1 MFGQVLVGYCAS
13 HRKNKQLMNYQTF
26 QPHPDLESLVSC
38 YWTLEVPAETD
49 AERQRIIPDGCI
61 EMAFILGDDIKRY
74 TVEDNFILQP
84 RAMVLGQII
93 EPFYIEPTGYVNT
106 FAIRF
111 YPYGFANFVT
121 VPIKTLANK
130 ETPIEI
136 LFGEKTAKK
145 LEQEIIQAIGI
156 KQRIEII
163 ERFLLK
169 KLRERS
175 TVDNIVKTTVDAL
188 LSTKGSTS
196 IHDILKEDLSK
207 RRQLER
213 KFVKQIGISPKQLG
227 KVIRLQSALKM
238 LLNEEENLTN
248 IAYEN
253 EYYDQAHFSKD
264 FKEFTGVSPKEF
276 SGNENMV
283 LSTLFYK

>member
-1 MFGQVLVGYCAS
+1 
-13 HRKNKQLMNYQTF
+13 MNYQTYE
-26 QPHPDLESLVSC
+26 PHPDLESVVSC
-38 YWTLEVPAETD
+38 YWTLEVPATND
-49 AERQRIIPDGCI
+49 SQKQRIIPDGTI

-74 TVEDNFILQP
+74 TSEDDFILQP
-84 RAMVLGQII
+84 RAMVLGQTI

-121 VPIKTLANK
+121 VPIRTLANK

-145 LEQEIIQAIGI
+145 LDGEIVQATNV
-156 KQRIEII
+156 KERIAII
-163 ERFLLK
+163 ERFLLN
-169 KLRERS
+169 KLSEQS
-175 TVDNIVKTTVDAL
+175 TVDNIVRTTVDAL
-188 LSTKGSTS
+188 LLTKGSAS
-196 IHDILKEDLSK
+196 IIGILKEDLSK

-213 KFVKQIGISPKQLG
+213 KFVKQIGLSPKQLG

-238 LLNEEENLTN
+238 LLNEEGESLTN

-253 EYYDQAHFSKD
+253 EYYDQAHFIKD
-264 FKEFTGVSPKEF
+264 FKEFTGISPKEF
-276 SGNENMV
+276 LGNENMT
-283 LSTLFYK
+283 LSSLFYK